1 MEDKLL
7 EAHKYLSHNIRHD
20 LVHFQLLHRESNKL
34 ILHIEETLT
43 VYRGMIEKLVKGK
56 GGI

>member
-43 VYRGMIEKLVKGK
+43 VYRGMIDKLVNEK
-56 GGI
+56 